1 MSEKRRGWRG
11 EKGRKRER
19 KDRRARGRGAEAPG
33 PCALLSPGRR
43 SRSHLVGA
51 HAQKRHDLK
60 CRDLKRRDLKRRD
73 LRCSLD
79 PLFWVQAV
87 AGRAPDRLH
96 RLRGKPPTPSP
107 PFAPSLE
114 APQPLRLAF
123 WHRRSLLPEQCAVAS
138 FPTPPLPPPPHPP
151 QPPNISGHLSRQVGP
166 AVTRI
171 RLQVGP
177 FYRAVAALQPQLA
190 FVLEGLA
197 RNRVLWERYPGCPD
211 DDALPDSPAPDASA
225 ASAPLGPSDL
235 EPVGA
240 SAASRAAEKGAGAS

>member
-96 RLRGKPPTPSP
+96 RLRGKPATP
-107 PFAPSLE
+107 
-114 APQPLRLAF
+114 
-123 WHRRSLLPEQCAVAS
+123 
-138 FPTPPLPPPPHPP
+138 PPLPLSRLHWKPHSRCGSCGAQAPARGIRVP
-151 QPPNISGHLSRQVGP
+151 VPVRVRHGAADGRDGDRQAVRQESSGGGEGHNTSGAARETTEPAVLRSSGAVMVQRRSGQPRPVGGHLES
-166 AVTRI
+166 
-171 RLQVGP
+171 
-177 FYRAVAALQPQLA
+177 
-190 FVLEGLA
+190 
-197 RNRVLWERYPGCPD
+197 
-211 DDALPDSPAPDASA
+211 
-225 ASAPLGPSDL
+225 
-235 EPVGA
+235 
-240 SAASRAAEKGAGAS
+240 